1 MPRKEHVDM
10 PEETPEEDEEEMAEE
25 EEEEGTTSISEIGT
39 SVMGDLDM
47 GMNIA
52 SLGKSFGAELQRN
65 ILVSAVVCPSS
76 FHNTIRHSD
85 DIFYYLTFLT

>member
-1 MPRKEHVDM
+1 
-10 PEETPEEDEEEMAEE
+10 MAEE

-39 SVMGDLDM
+39 SVTGEFDMGM

-65 ILVSAVVCPSS
+65 ILVNSAVHFIILV
-76 FHNTIRHSD
+76 
-85 DIFYYLTFLT
+85 